1 MRTGERLYK
10 EPRVRMIT
18 IHAECSGIGI
28 GSGNT
33 TPEDCESNASVFEE
47 DRTIRPQSVWDS

>member
-1 MRTGERLYK
+1 
-10 EPRVRMIT
+10 MIT
-18 IHAECSGIGI
+18 VHAECSGIGI